1 MNDFIGGVIAFLAL
15 AVPPFLLYFIYL
27 QDQKKRK
34 EKKRKVNCNIRL
46 SSLNH
51 VSLIYET

>member
-34 EKKRKVNCNIRL
+34 EKK
-46 SSLNH
+46 S
-51 VSLIYET
+51 